1 MGLVSRLRA
10 PISKPLTF
18 TLYTRCEPPSADCRS
33 HLYLTDKR
41 FASFKLSQLYSTPV
55 HMQRLQAILSP
66 AIISARFRDCETPF
80 SKLKGGKRAK
90 TRHYKLW
97 SFFWSRWL
105 HCRSSLSACLG
116 LKSAACR
123 ALGSVNSSFLANR
136 CSSADC
142 TGELRWAP
150 LDV

>member
-1 MGLVSRLRA
+1 MGLVSRWRA
-10 PISKPLTF
+10 PISKPRTF
-18 TLYTRCEPPSADCRS
+18 TLYTQCEPPSADCRARS

-97 SFFWSRWL
+97 SFFWSRWPP
-105 HCRSSLSACLG
+105 CRSSLSACPG
-116 LKSAACR
+116 LES
-123 ALGSVNSSFLANR
+123 LGSVNSSFF
-136 CSSADC
+136 
-142 TGELRWAP
+142 
-150 LDV
+150 